1 MSVLHLTE
9 ENFDKEVL
17 NEDKT
22 VLVDFWSPTCGPC
35 LMLSPIIDEIANE
48 RTDIKVCKVN
58 TNEAFKLA
66 IQYDVEAIPTLMLIK
81 DGQVVKRSVGFA
93 PKEEV
98 LNMLS

>member
-17 NEDKT
+17 NEEKT